1 VSGWAANIA
10 GKSARFS
17 KLPKPVE
24 PVTNEGVSNDVAQN
38 SWFIDACGHD
48 VNRTLGTDDISS
60 GVFDLRRRASGRA
73 TIVK

>member
-1 VSGWAANIA
+1 
-10 GKSARFS
+10 
-17 KLPKPVE
+17 VE

-60 GVFDLRRRASGRA
+60 GVFDLRRRPSGRA